1 MRQSGSEKLE
11 TIRVV
16 EDSELSVTAT
26 LRELVF
32 QLDHVLHRT
41 MVALDLP
48 LSHGMVRRP
57 ARVLHPVLPKI
68 LF

>member
-26 LRELVF
+26 LRELASPAARSTVGI
-32 QLDHVLHRT
+32 DDT
-41 MVALDLP
+41 KSVAQ
-48 LSHGMVRRP
+48 P
-57 ARVLHPVLPKI
+57 AC
-68 LF
+68 

>member
-26 LRELVF
+26 LREL
-32 QLDHVLHRT
+32 
-41 MVALDLP
+41 
-48 LSHGMVRRP
+48 GMPRSTFYGWYRRY
-57 ARVLHPVLPKI
+57 
-68 LF
+68 